1 VRDLAAG
8 DLSKVN
14 ASLVDRAASQ
24 GDSYA
29 NALWEEVS
37 ELLGT
42 AVANVATLLNPAR
55 VILGGG
61 VILGCPDLSRRVLE
75 VTGARISRSAMVGLA
90 FEPAALGDDA
100 GVVGAALL
108 D

>member
-1 VRDLAAG
+1 VRELAGG

-14 ASLVDRAASQ
+14 ASLVDQAASQ
-24 GDSYA
+24 GDEYA
-29 NALWEEVS
+29 KALWDEVS

-42 AVANVATLLNPAR
+42 AIANLATLLNPAR

-61 VILGCPDLSRRVLE
+61 VILGCPDLARRVRE
-75 VTGARISRSAMVGLA
+75 VADARVSRSANVGFA
-90 FEPAALGDDA
+90 FERAALGEDA

-108 D
+108 G